1 MKRSQEIMNVVKRL
15 VDCGSRWPSVQ
26 PLLIREGVKSPD
38 LQKRIYDYAC
48 SNMNQFEE
56 IK

>member
-1 MKRSQEIMNVVKRL
+1 MKKSQEIMNVVKRL